1 MLLASLLLAELLLL
15 PLAELL
21 LLPLAELL
29 LLFLARLLLM
39 RTGLLS
45 LLLEWACL
53 ANALA
58 AAVSAAGRAAVTA
71 AGQDAANSVRAPTA
85 ASLDAGAAGTATA
98 GFAFVFA
105 TQASILC
112 FCRSCLHALVLVHAQ
127 RIGAGEVNVFVVS
140 SVSKTNLVQV
150 HVVTH
155 SWYCARK
162 RVAARPGRETVRW
175 YLHPC
180 CVPFDF
186 SRNTKIFSD
195 SLNLKSFFAIFPQK
209 TRSYMLFKGL
219 LLS

>member
-1 MLLASLLLAELLLL
+1 MLLQLLLLLLAELQSL
-15 PLAELL
+15 PLAKTLPILL
-21 LLPLAELL
+21 GLQLLPVWML
-29 LLFLARLLLM
+29 
-39 RTGLLS
+39 
-45 LLLEWACL
+45 C
-53 ANALA
+53 
-58 AAVSAAGRAAVTA
+58 
-71 AGQDAANSVRAPTA
+71 
-85 ASLDAGAAGTATA
+85 AAGTATA

-162 RVAARPGRETVRW
+162 RVAARPGRETALW
-175 YLHPC
+175 HLHPC

-195 SLNLKSFFAIFPQK
+195 SLNLKSFFCHIPSENKVIYAF
-209 TRSYMLFKGL
+209 
-219 LLS
+219 